1 MIDVSL
7 LAEAVE
13 ETEAAVVPLPA
24 WDEVLID
31 DVLVVDN
38 MVLRVDVDR
47 EELVMTAWVV
57 LLVEACPEA
66 LELEVPLL
74 PMP

>member
-1 MIDVSL
+1 
-7 LAEAVE
+7 
-13 ETEAAVVPLPA
+13 
-24 WDEVLID
+24 VLID

-38 MVLRVDVDR
+38 VVLRVDVDR
-47 EELVMTAWVV
+47 EELVTTAWVV

-66 LELEVPLL
+66 LEPEVPLL